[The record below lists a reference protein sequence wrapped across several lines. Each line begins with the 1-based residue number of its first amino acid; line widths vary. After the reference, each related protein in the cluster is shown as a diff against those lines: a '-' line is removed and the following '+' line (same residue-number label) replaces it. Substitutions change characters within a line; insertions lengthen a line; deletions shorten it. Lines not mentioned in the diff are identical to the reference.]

1 MKYSIIEYVSR
12 CIIFDNK
19 NMRKSLFNEILI
31 LHKHERAT
39 RQLSLVY
46 FENKK
51 NAVYN
56 AKILHKGTN

>member
-1 MKYSIIEYVSR
+1 
-12 CIIFDNK
+12 
-19 NMRKSLFNEILI
+19 MRKSLFNEILI